1 MNDVVRD
8 CVIHGLVFIQF
19 VLEKS
24 TLFVS
29 VNMLYMEWNQIFL
42 VLYMQIFIGMYMQL
56 SFTVVRR
63 YFVMFLV
70 TKAHSV
76 FLQCLDCSKH
86 REWII
91 AYNEVIFIPTPP
103 PPTPPH
109 VIGGNNEWFTN
120 YVSNVRSEICI
131 TRIVFLLY
139 LIGPVYW

>member
-1 MNDVVRD
+1 MNDVVRG

-76 FLQCLDCSKH
+76 LLQCLDCSKH

-91 AYNEVIFIPTPP
+91 AYNEVIFI
-103 PPTPPH
+103 PTPPH

-131 TRIVFLLY
+131 TMIVFLL
-139 LIGPVYW
+139 